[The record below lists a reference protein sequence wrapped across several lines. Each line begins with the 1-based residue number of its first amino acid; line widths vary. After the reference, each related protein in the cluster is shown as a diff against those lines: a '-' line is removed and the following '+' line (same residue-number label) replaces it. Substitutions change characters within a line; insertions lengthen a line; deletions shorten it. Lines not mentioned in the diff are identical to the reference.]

1 MISDAEFDRWGE
13 ATERGDYGGSKLGV
27 LLKTNGFIS
36 PLIAARGCPSSKPN
50 RHKEIHW
57 QKWLF
62 YRQPRRADAEGVEP
76 ADHHCRSAHGDARQ
90 GDGRHR
96 HQKDSRYRLAAYG
109 DVADRAGGAA
119 VGVTCAGSRLD
130 AGREPLRDLRILRR
144 DRHRDSRHRHDCRPP
159 RLRPTRCADAQAESP
174 SATPSERPSRPR
186 S

>member
-1 MISDAEFDRWGE
+1 MAEM
-13 ATERGDYGGSKLGV
+13 A
-27 LLKTNGFIS
+27 
-36 PLIAARGCPSSKPN
+36 
-50 RHKEIHW
+50 
-57 QKWLF
+57 F

-96 HQKDSRYRLAAYG
+96 HQKDSRHRLAAYG

-144 DRHRDSRHRHDCRPP
+144 GRHRDSRH
-159 RLRPTRCADAQAESP
+159 
-174 SATPSERPSRPR
+174 
-186 S
+186 

>member
-1 MISDAEFDRWGE
+1 MAEM
-13 ATERGDYGGSKLGV
+13 A
-27 LLKTNGFIS
+27 
-36 PLIAARGCPSSKPN
+36 
-50 RHKEIHW
+50 
-57 QKWLF
+57 F

-96 HQKDSRYRLAAYG
+96 HQKDSRHRIAAYG

-119 VGVTCAGSRLD
+119 VGVTCAGSQLD

-144 DRHRDSRHRHDCRPP
+144 GRHRDSRHRHDCRPP

-174 SATPSERPSRPR
+174 SATPTDRPSRPPSCTTYAAR
-186 S
+186 PAATGSDHAGRRESSPASPHRRG

>member
-13 ATERGDYGGSKLGV
+13 AAERGDYGGSKLGV

-36 PLIAARGCPSSKPN
+36 PLIAARGYPSSNPN

-62 YRQPRRADAEGVEP
+62 YRQPRRADTEGVEP

-96 HQKDSRYRLAAYG
+96 HQKDSRHRLAAYG

-119 VGVTCAGSRLD
+119 VGVTCAGSQLD

-144 DRHRDSRHRHDCRPP
+144 GRHRDSRHRHGCRPP